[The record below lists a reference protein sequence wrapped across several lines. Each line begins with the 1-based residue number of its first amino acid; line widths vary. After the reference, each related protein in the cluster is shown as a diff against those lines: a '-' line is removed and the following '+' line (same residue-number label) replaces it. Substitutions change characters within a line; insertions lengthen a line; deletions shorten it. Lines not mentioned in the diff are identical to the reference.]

1 VCYPAN
7 VFSDPT
13 LGLCYLMGVAP
24 AGHTMGNR
32 YNGIIFLVF
41 LQVLELAILRVFPS
55 LVRWPSALFFG
66 SNE

>member
-1 VCYPAN
+1 
-7 VFSDPT
+7 
-13 LGLCYLMGVAP
+13 
-24 AGHTMGNR
+24 MGNR